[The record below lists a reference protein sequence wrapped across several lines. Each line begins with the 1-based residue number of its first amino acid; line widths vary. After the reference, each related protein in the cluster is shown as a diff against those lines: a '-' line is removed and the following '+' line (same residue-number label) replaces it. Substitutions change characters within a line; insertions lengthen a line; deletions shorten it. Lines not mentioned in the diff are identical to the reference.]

1 MSENVKE
8 NRTFKTKSIA
18 ELAGTI
24 NNTTFRRFGFVKSDI
39 LIHWKEIVGAVLAK
53 ASLPERLVIPR
64 NNENEGAR
72 AGTLHIRVD
81 GSFAPEMQHLEPLVI
96 DRINSYYGY
105 KAIEKLVFHHGII
118 NKILETH
125 KYQKP
130 ILNDSQKNELESV
143 LKDIKDDKLR
153 ISLFKVGAELISKSN
168 TQKTK
173 QTKRFTRRGLGS
185 LETEDK
191 KDRE

>member
-1 MSENVKE
+1 MSENVTE

-18 ELAGTI
+18 ELAGAI
-24 NNTTFRRFGFVKSDI
+24 NNSTFRRFGFVKSDI

-64 NNENEGAR
+64 NNEYEGIR
-72 AGTLHIRVD
+72 AGTLHIRVE
-81 GSFAPEMQHLEPLVI
+81 GSFAPEMQHLEHLVI

-105 KAIEKLVFHHGII
+105 KAVEKLIFHHGMI
-118 NKILETH
+118 NPVPETK

-130 ILNDSQKNELESV
+130 ILNDSQKTELESL

-153 ISLFKVGAELISKSN
+153 KSLFEVGAELICRRN
-168 TQKTK
+168 VQKPK

-185 LETEDK
+185 METVDK
-191 KDRE
+191 KDR